1 MRLKLV
7 LGALAA
13 LALAGCSKIPPIT
26 STGDLAVVNFE
37 ALPVPTPLDVRPGN
51 AGYLIGPRDK
61 LTVTVFGIDDL
72 GAKAQVDSS
81 GRISVPLAG
90 SINVAGETPEQVA
103 RTIESGLRAH
113 YVRHP
118 EVTVNVEESLSQIVT
133 VDGEVR
139 EPGLYPVS
147 NNMTL
152 LRAVAAAKG
161 SSEFAKL
168 DDVVVFRTVEG
179 KRLAALYNLAAI
191 RRGTYLDPPIYAND
205 VVVVGDSPGR
215 RLFKNLI
222 QLTPLLT
229 TPIIIALQKI

>member
-13 LALAGCSKIPPIT
+13 LALAGCAKNVPIA
-26 STGDLAVVNFE
+26 SNADLAVVNFE
-37 ALPVPTPLDVRPGN
+37 SLPAPTAADVRPGRL
-51 AGYLIGPRDK
+51 GYLIGPRDK
-61 LTVTVFGIDDL
+61 LAVTVFGIEDL
-72 GAKAQVDSS
+72 SSKSQVDLS

-90 SINVAGETPEQVA
+90 SVDVAGETPEQVA
-103 RTIESGLRAH
+103 RTIEAKLRGQ

-118 EVTVNVEESLSQIVT
+118 QVTVNVEESLSQIVT
-133 VDGEVR
+133 DDGEVR
-139 EPGLYPVS
+139 EPGLYTVS

-161 SSEFAKL
+161 SAEFAKL

-191 RRGTYLDPPIYAND
+191 RRGIYSDPPIYAND

>member
-1 MRLKLV
+1 MRLKSVLV
-7 LGALAA
+7 ALAA
-13 LALAGCSKIPPIT
+13 LAFAGCAKIPPIT
-26 STGDLAVVNFE
+26 SNGDLAVVNFE
-37 ALPVPTPLDVRPGN
+37 ALPAPTAVDIRPGR

-61 LTVTVFGIDDL
+61 LAVTVFGIEDL
-72 GAKAQVDSS
+72 SSKSQVDSS

-90 SINVAGETPEQVA
+90 SIDVAGETPEQVA
-103 RTIESGLRAH
+103 RSIEARLRTH
-113 YVRHP
+113 YVRRP
-118 EVTVNVEESLSQIVT
+118 QVTVNVEESLSQIVT

-161 SSEFAKL
+161 SAEFAKL

-191 RRGTYLDPPIYAND
+191 RRGIYLDPPIYAND

-215 RLFKNLI
+215 RLFKSLI
-222 QLTPLLT
+222 QLSPLLT
-229 TPIIIALQKI
+229 TPLIIALQKI

>member
-1 MRLKLV
+1 MCLKLV
-7 LGALAA
+7 IGMAAA
-13 LALAGCSKIPPIT
+13 LALAGCTKIPPIT
-26 STGDLAVVNFE
+26 SNGDLAVTNFE
-37 ALPVPTPLDVRPGN
+37 ALPPPTAADVRP
-51 AGYLIGPRDK
+51 ARPGYLIGPRDK
-61 LTVTVFGIDDL
+61 LAVTVFGIDDL
-72 GAKAQVDSS
+72 SSKSQVDSS

-90 SINVAGETPEQVA
+90 SIDVAGETPEQVA
-103 RTIESGLRAH
+103 RTIEDRLRTH
-113 YVRHP
+113 YVRRP
-118 EVTVNVEESLSQIVT
+118 QVTVNVEESLSQIVT

-139 EPGLYPVS
+139 EPGLYPVL

-191 RRGTYLDPPIYAND
+191 RRGIYLDPPIYAND